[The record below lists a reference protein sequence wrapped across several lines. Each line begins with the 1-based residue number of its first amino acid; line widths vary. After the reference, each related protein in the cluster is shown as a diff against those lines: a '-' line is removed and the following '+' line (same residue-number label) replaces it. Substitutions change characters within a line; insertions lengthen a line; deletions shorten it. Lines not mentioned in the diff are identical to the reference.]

1 MNQKNKK
8 RKRGVILTPEGLRR
22 FQEARRER
30 ETKENFGERYT
41 FEELSELTSLDI
53 HTLRR
58 VLTCEQGVDKRTLE
72 RLFIGFDLELEKS
85 CFSSQ
90 GSTRRQDWGDATSVS
105 NFYGRVAELS
115 TLKQWLLVDRCR
127 IVALLGM
134 GGVGKTSLSI
144 KLAEQLQENFDC
156 LIWRSLRD
164 APPAEEILAS
174 SIQCLS
180 NGEAVL
186 PDSFGERASQ
196 IIDYFRQQRCLLVF
210 DNVESVL
217 RSGSRAGQYREGY
230 ENYGE
235 LFRRLGEVDHR
246 SCLLLTSRE
255 KPKEVAS
262 LEGEAFPVRSFQI
275 SGFKEQEEQEMLKM
289 KGIAGTEGEYSIL
302 AKRYAGNPLALK
314 IVATTIQDL
323 FDGKIS
329 EFLQQDKAVFGDIRD
344 LLEQQFE
351 RLTELEKDLLYW
363 LAIDREPV
371 SLIQLQEDI
380 VSPIPQ
386 QKLLEALES
395 LGRRSLIERDA
406 KLFTLQPVVME
417 YVTNRL
423 VERTCEEIV
432 TQNPD
437 FFRCHALIK
446 ATAKDFIRETQ
457 IRLILQPVI
466 DELLT
471 ILKSQ
476 KNIEEQLVQILER
489 LRKATTLEIGYTAGN
504 IINLLCH
511 LGTKLASY
519 DFSHLTIWQADLR
532 CVKLQGVNFSHAN
545 FDKSG
550 FAETFGGILSV
561 AFSPNGKLLVTGDSN
576 GEIHLRQVADGKH
589 LFTCKGHTNWVVS
602 LAFSPNGSTL
612 ASSSS
617 DHAVKL
623 WDVSTGQCLKTLQ
636 EHDHEV
642 WSVAFSPDGRILA
655 SGSDDNTIRLWD
667 TITGKCLRIFQGH
680 TSWVLSVTFSPDGRI
695 LASGSD
701 DNTIRLWDTIT
712 GQCLKIF
719 QGHRDGIRS
728 ITLNPESTVLAS
740 GSEDQTV
747 RLWDLST
754 GKCLRI
760 FQGHTNGVWS
770 ITFSP
775 QGDTLA
781 SGSHDQTVKLWSAS
795 TGQCLKTF
803 HGHSNWVFSVAFSPQ
818 GDTLASGSLDQTV
831 KLWNAS
837 TGQCLKSFQGYTNQ
851 VLSVTFSPDGQTLA
865 SSGHDQK
872 VRLWDASTGQCL
884 KTFHGH
890 SNWVFSVA
898 FSPQGDTLASGSTDK
913 TLKLWDVG
921 TGQAL
926 RTLHGHQA
934 AIWSVAF
941 SPQGAMLA
949 SGSEDQTVK
958 LWDVGTGQALRTLH
972 GHQAAVRSVAFSPQ
986 GAMLASGAWDQT
998 IKLWDA
1004 STGECLRTLR
1014 GHTSWVWAIAFSL
1027 DGDTLASTGPDQTL
1041 RLWSTCSGECIRVLQ
1056 AKTGWLQ
1063 SVAFSPDSQTLA
1075 SGSLDHTVKL
1085 WDVSSNKC
1093 FRDLQ
1098 GHTAWIWSVAFSP
1111 DNQTLASSSEDE
1123 TIRLWNVRTGEC
1135 LRALRVEKP
1144 YACMNVKGVTG
1155 LTEATIST
1163 LKILGAVD

>member
-667 TITGKCLRIFQGH
+667 TITG
-680 TSWVLSVTFSPDGRI
+680 
-695 LASGSD
+695 
-701 DNTIRLWDTIT
+701 
-712 GQCLKIF
+712 QCLKIF

-781 SGSHDQTVKLWSAS
+781 SGSHDQTVKLWS
-795 TGQCLKTF
+795 
-803 HGHSNWVFSVAFSPQ
+803 
-818 GDTLASGSLDQTV
+818 
-831 KLWNAS
+831 
-837 TGQCLKSFQGYTNQ
+837 
-851 VLSVTFSPDGQTLA
+851 
-865 SSGHDQK
+865 
-872 VRLWDASTGQCL
+872 ASTGQCL